1 MVLVVLVVL
10 VLINIALGLYIK
22 EMRRTQL
29 LILSC
34 TKQTYDLV
42 DNYIN
47 DWLDS
52 ETFQK
57 ERIEKLYNSI
67 EKKRKE
73 INSLTKN
80 IENIPK
86 EITIKNVLSIP

>member
-1 MVLVVLVVL
+1 
-10 VLINIALGLYIK
+10 
-22 EMRRTQL
+22 MRRTQL
-29 LILSC
+29 LILSY
-34 TKQTYDLV
+34 TEQTYNLV

-52 ETFQK
+52 K
-57 ERIEKLYNSI
+57 EDKKEYIEKLYNSI
-67 EKKRKE
+67 KKKQEE
-73 INSLTKN
+73 INNLIKN

>member
-1 MVLVVLVVL
+1 
-10 VLINIALGLYIK
+10 
-22 EMRRTQL
+22 MRRTQL
-29 LILSC
+29 LILSY

-52 ETFQK
+52 ETDQK

>member
-1 MVLVVLVVL
+1 
-10 VLINIALGLYIK
+10 
-22 EMRRTQL
+22 MRRTQL
-29 LILSC
+29 IILSY

-52 ETFQK
+52 ETFNK

-67 EKKRKE
+67 ENKRKE
-73 INSLTKN
+73 INNLTKN

>member
-1 MVLVVLVVL
+1 
-10 VLINIALGLYIK
+10 
-22 EMRRTQL
+22 MRRTQL